1 VAVFRGFK
9 PAINL
14 GSPKEFNAAYGECK
28 PGGGA
33 AAARAAEKPAN
44 RALQPNANNLILFPQ
59 QILYLR
65 RSKQK
70 MNAFV

>member
-14 GSPKEFNAAYGECK
+14 GAPKEFNAARGESK

-33 AAARAAEKPAN
+33 AAARAAEKPEN